1 MTNDLISKNWSDAQW
16 FNFICG
22 LIKEPSTKALDLLK
36 LQCYGFTGFRIPHVR
51 ATSMEVTVDVTLE
64 NSSKYKYKKVEYPWI
79 LNGASLAFL
88 FDTNVLEVTDIT
100 IPEENPLQAHIHT
113 EYDNQ
118 FGYVNIYDINEPGE
132 LEMEQDSVVF
142 ASIKFRLFNRYATT
156 YGSTPLLCV
165 LCQYP
170 TNYNFQDVIKNTCQ
184 CLTYHV
190 ANYNNASNDLYYA
203 MPTTN
208 CSGEISWGLE
218 PSGIPLPGRDQYK
231 GTWHIPGIGLGGTSW
246 GNGGG
251 VMSGG
256 GSVNYGG
263 GSWTYTPG
271 ASSSLNGRP
280 GSGLAAPDGSSLG
293 PGTPPQPTPPGTQE
307 SGDFWFAKI
316 DKNKGTSHGSDI
328 FLQNQTPV
336 NGNSIHVNLG
346 HNDATKSIML
356 GDVEIPITSEAT
368 VRDKDGNLLD
378 VNTLKSLPNG
388 SKIRLPDGTTIH
400 LYQDKDLV
408 NATVHTDGINIPF
421 NNGTVITLA
430 DKTVYVVP
438 SNVPPVLPGGTT
450 ITLTDGSHTL
460 PSLIRGQIEDI
471 VDELSRKYFVDDT
484 IYVWDFVT
492 CVMNGAELKLHIEQ
506 VLCDDLFITDF
517 VNHMLWHVP
526 QSVDELSKV
535 NDSFYIRDFILTNKY
550 IAPVVDVI
558 VDNTD
563 NGVTVEDF
571 VVVDKHKHKIVHILD
586 TTIESLA
593 IEDFATPVKYK
604 HQVMLVRSN
613 VNEYLTIEDFA
624 TPVKYKAPIPNIQS
638 PSLGTDSLTVE
649 DFIQH
654 TLTHKQ

>member
-1 MTNDLISKNWSDAQW
+1 MENDLICKNWSDAQW

-36 LQCYGFTGFRIPHVR
+36 LQCYGFTGFRIPHVK

-64 NSSKYKYKKVEYPWI
+64 NSSKYIYKKIEYPWI
-79 LNGASLAFL
+79 LNGASLAFM
-88 FDTNVLEVTDIT
+88 FDTNILEVTDIT

-118 FGYVNIYDINEPGE
+118 LGYVNIYDINEPGE
-132 LEMEQDSVVF
+132 LEMEQDSVIF

-165 LCQYP
+165 LCEYP
-170 TNYNFQDVIKNTCQ
+170 TNYNFQDVIENTCQ

-190 ANYNNASNDLYYA
+190 ANYNNAANDLYYA

-208 CSGEISWGLE
+208 CSGEISWGLA
-218 PSGIPLPGRDQYK
+218 PSGVPLPGRDPYT
-231 GTWHIPGIGLGGTSW
+231 GSWRIPGVGLGGTGW
-246 GNGGG
+246 NNGGG

-263 GSWTYTPG
+263 GNWTYTPTPP
-271 ASSSLNGRP
+271 SILNGRP

-293 PGTPPQPTPPGTQE
+293 PGTPPQPGTQDD
-307 SGDFWFAKI
+307 GDFWFAKI
-316 DKNKGTSHGSDI
+316 DQSKGTSHGSDI
-328 FLQNQTPV
+328 FIQNQTPV

-356 GDVEIPITSEAT
+356 GDIEIPITSEAT

-378 VNTLKSLPNG
+378 VNTLKSIPNG
-388 SKIRLPDGTTIH
+388 SKIRLPDGTTIN

-408 NATVHTDGINIPF
+408 NTTVHTDSTTIPF
-421 NNGTVITLA
+421 IKGTVITLA

-438 SNVPPVLPGGTT
+438 SNVPPILPGGTT
-450 ITLTDGSHTL
+450 ITLTDGSSTL
-460 PSLIRGQIEDI
+460 PSLIRDKIEDI
-471 VDELSRKYFVDDT
+471 VEELSRRYFVDDT

-492 CVMNGAELKLHIEQ
+492 CVLNGVELKHHIEQ
-506 VLCDDLFITDF
+506 VLYDDLFITDF
-517 VNHMLWHVP
+517 VNHLLWHVP
-526 QSVDELSKV
+526 QSVDELSKA

-558 VDNTD
+558 TDNVS
-563 NGVTVEDF
+563 NGVTIEDF
-571 VVVDKHKHKIVHILD
+571 VVANKYKHKIVHVSN
-586 TTIESLA
+586 TTIESLTIA
-593 IEDFATPVKYK
+593 DFATPV
-604 HQVMLVRSN
+604 R
-613 VNEYLTIEDFA
+613 
-624 TPVKYKAPIPNIQS
+624 YKAPTPNIQS
-638 PSLGTDSLTVE
+638 PNIGKDSLTVE
-649 DFIQH
+649 DFTQH

>member
-36 LQCYGFTGFRIPHVR
+36 LQCYGFTGFRIAHVM

-64 NSSKYKYKKVEYPWI
+64 NSSKYIYKKVEYPWI

-88 FDTNVLEVTDIT
+88 FDVNVLEVTDIT
-100 IPEENPLQAHIHT
+100 IPEENPLQEHIHT
-113 EYDNQ
+113 EYDNRM
-118 FGYVNIYDINEPGE
+118 GYVNIYDINEPGE
-132 LEMEQDSVVF
+132 LEMEQDSVIF

-156 YGSTPLLCV
+156 YGRTPLLCV

-170 TNYNFQDVIKNTCQ
+170 TNYNFQDVIENTCQ

-190 ANYNNASNDLYYA
+190 ANYNNAANDIYYA

-208 CSGEISWGLE
+208 CSGEISWGLK
-218 PSGIPLPGRDQYK
+218 PDGVPLPGRDQYT
-231 GTWHIPGIGLGGTSW
+231 GVWHVPGIGLGGTSW

-271 ASSSLNGRP
+271 TSSSLNGRP

-293 PGTPPQPTPPGTQE
+293 PGTPPPPGTQE
-307 SGDFWFAKI
+307 SGDFWFAKV
-316 DKNKGTSHGSDI
+316 DQNKGTSHGSDI

-336 NGNSIHVNLG
+336 NGNSIHVNVG
-346 HNDATKSIML
+346 PDDATKSIML
-356 GDVEIPITSEAT
+356 GETEIPITSEAT

-378 VNTLKSLPNG
+378 VNTLKSIPSG

-400 LYQDKDLV
+400 LYKDKDLV
-408 NATVHTDGINIPF
+408 KTTVHTDYITIPF
-421 NNGTVITLA
+421 IKGTVITLA

-438 SNVPPVLPGGTT
+438 SNIPPVLPGGTT
-450 ITLTDGSHTL
+450 ITLTDGSQTL
-460 PSLIRGQIEDI
+460 PSLIRDQIEDI
-471 VDELSRKYFVDDT
+471 VEELSREYFVGDT
-484 IYVWDFVT
+484 VYVWDFVT
-492 CVMNGAELKLHIEQ
+492 CVLNGAELKRHIEQ
-506 VLCDDLFITDF
+506 VLYDDLFITDF
-517 VNHMLWHVP
+517 VNHLLWHVP
-526 QSVDELSKV
+526 QSIDELSKV

-550 IAPVVDVI
+550 IAPVIDVI
-558 VDNTD
+558 TDNTD
-563 NGVTVEDF
+563 NGVIVEDF
-571 VVVDKHKHKIVHILD
+571 VTMNKYKHKIVLVSHI
-586 TTIESLA
+586 A
-593 IEDFATPVKYK
+593 IEP
-604 HQVMLVRSN
+604 
-613 VNEYLTIEDFA
+613 LTLEDFV
-624 TPVKYKAPIPNIQS
+624 TPVKYKAPTPNIQS
-638 PSLGTDSLTVE
+638 QSIDEDSLTVE
-649 DFIQH
+649 DFTQH

>member
-1 MTNDLISKNWSDAQW
+1 MENDLISKNWSDAQW

-22 LIKEPSTKALDLLK
+22 LIKEPSTKYLLK
-36 LQCYGFTGFRIPHVR
+36 LQCYGFTGFRIPHVV
-51 ATSMEVTVDVTLE
+51 ANSMEVTVNVILE
-64 NSSKYKYKKVEYPWI
+64 NSSKYIYKKVEYPWI
-79 LNGASLAFL
+79 LNGASLAFM

-118 FGYVNIYDINEPGE
+118 MGYVNIYDINEPGE
-132 LEMEQDSVVF
+132 LEMEQDSVIF
-142 ASIKFRLFNRYATT
+142 ARIKFRLFNRYATT

-170 TNYNFQDVIKNTCQ
+170 NNYNFQDVIENTCQ

-190 ANYNNASNDLYYA
+190 ANYNNAANDIYYA

-208 CSGEISWGLE
+208 CSGEISWGSE
-218 PSGIPLPGRDQYK
+218 PGGLPLPGRDQYT
-231 GTWHIPGIGLGGTSW
+231 GTWHIPGVGLGGTSW

-271 ASSSLNGRP
+271 TSSILNGRP
-280 GSGLAAPDGSSLG
+280 GSGLAAPDGSNLG
-293 PGTPPQPTPPGTQE
+293 PGTPPQPGTQE
-307 SGDFWFAKI
+307 SGDFWFAKV
-316 DKNKGTSHGSDI
+316 DQNKGTSHGSDI
-328 FLQNQTPV
+328 FIQNQTPV

-368 VRDKDGNLLD
+368 VRDKDGKLLD
-378 VNTLKSLPNG
+378 INSLKSIPNG

-400 LYQDKDLV
+400 MYQDKDLV
-408 NATVHTDGINIPF
+408 NTTVHTNPITIPF
-421 NNGTVITLA
+421 NKGTVITLA

-450 ITLTDGSHTL
+450 ITLTDGSSTL

-471 VDELSRKYFVDDT
+471 VEELSRKYFVDDT

-492 CVMNGAELKLHIEQ
+492 CVLNGVELKNHIKE
-506 VLCDDLFITDF
+506 VLYDDLFITDF
-517 VNHMLWHVP
+517 VNHLLWHVP
-526 QSVDELSKV
+526 QSVDELSKA

-558 VDNTD
+558 TD
-563 NGVTVEDF
+563 DSNNGVTVEDF
-571 VVVDKHKHKIVHILD
+571 VTVDKYKHKVVHILD
-586 TTIESLA
+586 TTIETLAIEDFVTPLRYKALTPNIQRPSIDTDSLA
-593 IEDFATPVKYK
+593 IEDFT
-604 HQVMLVRSN
+604 
-613 VNEYLTIEDFA
+613 
-624 TPVKYKAPIPNIQS
+624 
-638 PSLGTDSLTVE
+638 
-649 DFIQH
+649 QH
-654 TLTHKQ
+654 TLTKKQ

>member
-36 LQCYGFTGFRIPHVR
+36 LQCLGFTGFRVANVR
-51 ATSMEVTVDVTLE
+51 ATSMDVTVDVTLE
-64 NSSKYKYKKVEYPWI
+64 NSSKYKYKQVEYPWI
-79 LNGASLAFL
+79 LNGASLAFM
-88 FDTNVLEVTDIT
+88 FDANILEVTDIT

-132 LEMEQDSVVF
+132 LEMEHDSVVF

-170 TNYNFQDVIKNTCQ
+170 TNYNFQDVIENTCQ

-190 ANYNNASNDLYYA
+190 ANYNNAANDLYYA

-208 CSGEISWGLE
+208 CSGEISWGYE
-218 PSGIPLPGRDQYK
+218 PSGVPSSGRDPYK
-231 GTWHIPGIGLGGTSW
+231 GTWNIPGIGLDGVGW
-246 GNGGG
+246 NNGEG

-256 GSVNYGG
+256 GSVDYSGG
-263 GSWTYTPG
+263 NWTYTPVPP
-271 ASSSLNGRP
+271 SILNGRP

-293 PGTPPQPTPPGTQE
+293 PGTPPSQPPPGTPPGTQGDE
-307 SGDFWFAKI
+307 DFWFAKI
-316 DKNKGTSHGSDI
+316 DQNNGTSHGSDI
-328 FLQNQTPV
+328 FIQNKTPV

-346 HNDATKSIML
+346 PADATKSIML
-356 GDVEIPITSEAT
+356 GETEIPITSEAT
-368 VRDKDGNLLD
+368 VRDKDDNLLD
-378 VNTLKSLPNG
+378 VNTLKSIPNG

-400 LYQDKDLV
+400 LYKDKDLV
-408 NATVHTDGINIPF
+408 NTTVHTEGINIPF
-421 NNGTVITLA
+421 NKGTVITLA

-450 ITLTDGSHTL
+450 ITLTDGSSTL
-460 PSLIRGQIEDI
+460 PGLIRDKIEDI
-471 VDELSRKYFVDDT
+471 VEELSRMYFVDDT

-492 CVMNGAELKLHIEQ
+492 CVLNGAELKHYIEQ

-517 VNHMLWHVP
+517 VNHLLWHEQ
-526 QSVDELSKV
+526 QSVDELSKA

-550 IAPVVDVI
+550 IASVVDVI
-558 VDNTD
+558 TDNIS

-571 VVVDKHKHKIVHILD
+571 VVADKYKYKIVHIVD
-586 TTIESLA
+586 TTIETLV
-593 IEDFATPVKYK
+593 IEDIV
-604 HQVMLVRSN
+604 
-613 VNEYLTIEDFA
+613 
-624 TPVKYKAPIPNIQS
+624 TPVKYKAPTPNTQS
-638 PSLGTDSLTVE
+638 PSLGKDSLTVE
-649 DFIQH
+649 DFAQH

>member
-1 MTNDLISKNWSDAQW
+1 MTNDLISRNWSDAQW

-36 LQCYGFTGFRIPHVR
+36 LQCFGFTGFRIAHVR
-51 ATSMEVTVDVTLE
+51 ATSMDVTVDVTLT
-64 NSSKYKYKKVEYPWI
+64 NSSKYIYKKVEYPWI
-79 LNGASLAFL
+79 LNGASLAFM

-100 IPEENPLQAHIHT
+100 IPEENPLQAHIHI

-118 FGYVNIYDINEPGE
+118 FGYINIYDINEPDE

-142 ASIKFRLFNRYATT
+142 ASIKFRIFNRYAVT

-170 TNYNFQDVIKNTCQ
+170 TNYNFQDVIENTCQ

-190 ANYNNASNDLYYA
+190 ANYNNAANDLYYA

-208 CSGEISWGLE
+208 CSGEVYWGLNT
-218 PSGIPLPGRDQYK
+218 SGTPLPGRDPYT
-231 GTWHIPGIGLGGTSW
+231 GVWHVPGVGLGGTSW

-271 ASSSLNGRP
+271 SSSILNGRP

-293 PGTPPQPTPPGTQE
+293 PGTPPQPGTQE

-316 DKNKGTSHGSDI
+316 DQNKGTSHGSDI

-368 VRDKDGNLLD
+368 VRDKDGKLLD
-378 VNTLKSLPNG
+378 VNTLKSIPSG

-400 LYQDKDLV
+400 LYKDKDLV
-408 NATVHTDGINIPF
+408 NTTVHTDYITIPF
-421 NNGTVITLA
+421 IKGTVIALA

-460 PSLIRGQIEDI
+460 PTLIRDQIEDI
-471 VDELSRKYFVDDT
+471 VEELSRKYFVDDT
-484 IYVWDFVT
+484 IYVWDFVS
-492 CVMNGAELKLHIEQ
+492 CVLNGVELKRYIEE

-517 VNHMLWHVP
+517 VNHLLWHEQ
-526 QSVDELSKV
+526 QSIDELSKA

-550 IAPVVDVI
+550 IAPVIDVI
-558 VDNTD
+558 TDNTD

-571 VVVDKHKHKIVHILD
+571 VVANKYKHKIVLISNAS
-586 TTIESLA
+586 IEPLA
-593 IEDFATPVKYK
+593 IEDFATPTKYK
-604 HQVMLVRSN
+604 APTPNIQSISIGKDS
-613 VNEYLTIEDFA
+613 LTIEDF
-624 TPVKYKAPIPNIQS
+624 TH
-638 PSLGTDSLTVE
+638 
-649 DFIQH
+649 H
-654 TLTHKQ
+654 TLAKKK

>member
-1 MTNDLISKNWSDAQW
+1 MEVILMTNDLICKNWSDAQW

-36 LQCYGFTGFRIPHVR
+36 LQCYGFTGFRIANVI
-51 ATSMEVTVDVTLE
+51 ATSMNVTVDVTLE
-64 NSSKYKYKKVEYPWI
+64 NSSKYIYKKIEYPWI

-118 FGYVNIYDINEPGE
+118 FGYVNIYDINDPDE
-132 LEMEQDSVVF
+132 LEMEQKSVVF
-142 ASIKFRLFNRYATT
+142 ARIKFRLFNRYATT
-156 YGSTPLLCV
+156 YGRTPLLCV

-170 TNYNFQDVIKNTCQ
+170 TNYNFQDVIENTCQ

-208 CSGEISWGLE
+208 CSGEISWGYE
-218 PSGIPLPGRDQYK
+218 PSGVPSSGRDPYK
-231 GTWHIPGIGLGGTSW
+231 GSWNVPGIGLGGASW
-246 GNGGG
+246 NNGGG

-256 GSVNYGG
+256 GSVNYNGG
-263 GSWTYTPG
+263 WTYTPIPP
-271 ASSSLNGRP
+271 SILNGRP

-293 PGTPPQPTPPGTQE
+293 PGTPPKPGTQGD
-307 SGDFWFAKI
+307 GDFWFAKI
-316 DKNKGTSHGSDI
+316 DQNKGTSHGSDI
-328 FLQNQTPV
+328 FIQNQTPV
-336 NGNSIHVNLG
+336 NGNSIRVNVG

-356 GDVEIPITSEAT
+356 GETEIPITSEAT

-378 VNTLKSLPNG
+378 VNTLKSIPNG

-408 NATVHTDGINIPF
+408 KTTIHTDYITIPF
-421 NNGTVITLA
+421 IKGTVITLA

-438 SNVPPVLPGGTT
+438 SNVPPILPGGTT
-450 ITLTDGSHTL
+450 ITLTDGSSTL
-460 PSLIRGQIEDI
+460 PSLIRDQIKDI
-471 VDELSRKYFVDDT
+471 VEELSREYFVEDT

-492 CVMNGAELKLHIEQ
+492 CVMNGVELKRYIEE
-506 VLCDDLFITDF
+506 VLCDDLFVTDF
-517 VNHMLWHVP
+517 VNHLLWHEQ
-526 QSVDELSKV
+526 QSVDELSKA

-558 VDNTD
+558 TDNIS

-571 VVVDKHKHKIVHILD
+571 VVADKYKHKIVLISN
-586 TTIESLA
+586 TTIE
-593 IEDFATPVKYK
+593 
-604 HQVMLVRSN
+604 H
-613 VNEYLTIEDFA
+613 LTIEDFV
-624 TPVKYKAPIPNIQS
+624 TPVRYKAPTPNIQS
-638 PSLGTDSLTVE
+638 PNIGKDSLTVE
-649 DFIQH
+649 DFTQH
-654 TLTHKQ
+654 TLTRKQ

>member
-22 LIKEPSTKALDLLK
+22 LIKEPSTKALDFLK

-271 ASSSLNGRP
+271 ASSILNGRP

-593 IEDFATPVKYK
+593 IEDFATHVKYK

>member
-1 MTNDLISKNWSDAQW
+1 MTNDIISKNWSDAQW

-36 LQCYGFTGFRIPHVR
+36 LQCYGFTGFRIAHVK

-64 NSSKYKYKKVEYPWI
+64 NSSKYIYKKIEYPWI

-113 EYDNQ
+113 EYDNRM
-118 FGYVNIYDINEPGE
+118 GYVNIYDINEPDE

-156 YGSTPLLCV
+156 YGRTPLLCV

-170 TNYNFQDVIKNTCQ
+170 TNYNFQDVIENTCQ

-190 ANYNNASNDLYYA
+190 ANYNNAANDIYYA

-208 CSGEISWGLE
+208 CSGEIYWGLA
-218 PSGIPLPGRDQYK
+218 PSGLPLPGRDPYT
-231 GTWHIPGIGLGGTSW
+231 GVWHVPGIGLGGTSW
-246 GNGGG
+246 GSGGG

-271 ASSSLNGRP
+271 TSSILNGRP

-293 PGTPPQPTPPGTQE
+293 PGTPPQPGTQE
-307 SGDFWFAKI
+307 SGDFWFAKV
-316 DKNKGTSHGSDI
+316 DQNKGTSHGSDI

-368 VRDKDGNLLD
+368 VRDKDGKLLD
-378 VNTLKSLPNG
+378 VNTLKSIPNG

-408 NATVHTDGINIPF
+408 KTTVHTDYITIPF
-421 NNGTVITLA
+421 IKGTVITLA

-460 PSLIRGQIEDI
+460 PTLIRDQIEDI
-471 VDELSRKYFVDDT
+471 VEELSRKYFVEDT

-492 CVMNGAELKLHIEQ
+492 CVLNGVELKRYIEQ
-506 VLCDDLFITDF
+506 VLFDDLFVTDF
-517 VNHMLWHVP
+517 VNHLLWHVP
-526 QSVDELSKV
+526 QSVDELSKA

-558 VDNTD
+558 TDNTD

-571 VVVDKHKHKIVHILD
+571 VTIDKHKHKIVLI
-586 TTIESLA
+586 SNAA
-593 IEDFATPVKYK
+593 IE
-604 HQVMLVRSN
+604 H
-613 VNEYLTIEDFA
+613 LTIEDFA
-624 TPVKYKAPIPNIQS
+624 TPVRYKAPTPNIQS
-638 PSLGTDSLTVE
+638 IRIDKDSLTVE
-649 DFIQH
+649 DFTQH
-654 TLTHKQ
+654 TLAKKQ

>member
-22 LIKEPSTKALDLLK
+22 IIKEPSTKSLDLLK
-36 LQCYGFTGFRIPHVR
+36 LQCYGFTGFRIDHVK
-51 ATSMEVTVDVTLE
+51 ATSMDVTVDVTLE
-64 NSSKYKYKKVEYPWI
+64 NSSKYKYRKVEYPWI
-79 LNGASLAFL
+79 LNGASLAFM

-118 FGYVNIYDINEPGE
+118 MGYVNIYDINEPDE
-132 LEMEQDSVVF
+132 LEMKQDSIVF

-170 TNYNFQDVIKNTCQ
+170 TNYNFQDVIENTCQ

-190 ANYNNASNDLYYA
+190 ANYNNAANDLYYA

-218 PSGIPLPGRDQYK
+218 PSGVPLPGRGPYT

-246 GNGGG
+246 NNGGG

-256 GSVNYGG
+256 GSVDYGE

-271 ASSSLNGRP
+271 ASSILNGRP
-280 GSGLAAPDGSSLG
+280 GSGLAAPDGSSLV
-293 PGTPPQPTPPGTQE
+293 PGTPPQPTPPGTQDD
-307 SGDFWFAKI
+307 GDFWFAKI
-316 DKNKGTSHGSDI
+316 DQNKGTSHGSDI

-368 VRDKDGNLLD
+368 VRDKDGELLD
-378 VNTLKSLPNG
+378 VSTLKSLPNG
-388 SKIRLPDGTTIH
+388 SKIRLPDGTTIN

-408 NATVHTDGINIPF
+408 NTTVHTDYITIHF
-421 NNGTVITLA
+421 NKGTVITLT

-450 ITLTDGSHTL
+450 ITLTDGSSTL

-471 VDELSRKYFVDDT
+471 VEELSRKYFVDDT

-492 CVMNGAELKLHIEQ
+492 CVMNGVELKHHIEE
-506 VLCDDLFITDF
+506 VLYDDLFITDF
-517 VNHMLWHVP
+517 VNHLLWHVP
-526 QSVDELSKV
+526 QSVDGLSKV

-550 IAPVVDVI
+550 VAPVVDVI
-558 VDNTD
+558 TDNTD

-571 VVVDKHKHKIVHILD
+571 VAVDKYKHKIVHISD
-586 TTIESLA
+586 TAIEALTV
-593 IEDFATPVKYK
+593 EDFATPVKYQ
-604 HQVMLVRSN
+604 HQVMLVSSE
-613 VNEYLTIEDFA
+613 VSETLMVEDFA
-624 TPVKYKAPIPNIQS
+624 TPVKYKAPTPVIK
-638 PSLGTDSLTVE
+638 SLGIDTDSLTVE
-649 DFIQH
+649 DFTQH

>member
-1 MTNDLISKNWSDAQW
+1 MEVTLMTNDLISRNWSDAQW

-22 LIKEPSTKALDLLK
+22 LIKEPSTKSLDLLK
-36 LQCYGFTGFRIPHVR
+36 LQCFGFTGFRIAHVK
-51 ATSMEVTVDVTLE
+51 ATSMDVTVDVTLE
-64 NSSKYKYKKVEYPWI
+64 NSSKYKYKQVEYPWI

-100 IPEENPLQAHIHT
+100 IPEENTLQAHIHT

-118 FGYVNIYDINEPGE
+118 MGYVNIYDINEPGE

-142 ASIKFRLFNRYATT
+142 ASIKFRLFNRHATT

-170 TNYNFQDVIKNTCQ
+170 TNYNFQDVIENTCQ

-208 CSGEISWGLE
+208 CSGEISWGYE
-218 PSGIPLPGRDQYK
+218 PSGVPSSGRDPYK

-246 GNGGG
+246 NNGGG

-256 GSVNYGG
+256 GSVDYVDGN
-263 GSWTYTPG
+263 WTYTQG
-271 ASSSLNGRP
+271 ASSILNGRP

-293 PGTPPQPTPPGTQE
+293 PGTPPPPPPPTPPGTQGDE
-307 SGDFWFAKI
+307 DFWFAKI
-316 DKNKGTSHGSDI
+316 DQNKGTSHGSDI

-336 NGNSIHVNLG
+336 NGNSIQVNLG
-346 HNDATKSIML
+346 SDDATKSIML
-356 GDVEIPITSEAT
+356 GDTEIPISSET
-368 VRDKDGNLLD
+368 TIRDKDDNLLD
-378 VNTLKSLPNG
+378 VSTLKSIPNG

-400 LYQDKDLV
+400 LYKDKDLV
-408 NATVHTDGINIPF
+408 NTTVHTDNIKIPF
-421 NNGTVITLA
+421 NKGTVITLA

-450 ITLTDGSHTL
+450 ITLTDGSQTL
-460 PSLIRGQIEDI
+460 PTLIRDQIEDI
-471 VDELSRKYFVDDT
+471 VEELSRKYFVDDT

-492 CVMNGAELKLHIEQ
+492 CVLNGVELKHHIEQ
-506 VLCDDLFITDF
+506 VLYDDLFITDF
-517 VNHMLWHVP
+517 VNHLLWHVQ

-558 VDNTD
+558 TGDYS

-571 VVVDKHKHKIVHILD
+571 VAVDKYKHKIVYILD
-586 TTIESLA
+586 TSIEHLTM
-593 IEDFATPVKYK
+593 EDFVTP
-604 HQVMLVRSN
+604 
-613 VNEYLTIEDFA
+613 T
-624 TPVKYKAPIPNIQS
+624 KYKAPTPVIESPNI
-638 PSLGTDSLTVE
+638 GTDSLTVN
-649 DFIQH
+649 DLTQH
-654 TLTHKQ
+654 TLTRK